1 MMSGDNLMIFLGQFF
16 SLGKDSQI
24 QTTLLFRRAS
34 SKNNNLKHKLIIIK
48 EATIKRMEAMEMKNT
63 TTNMNLLSRHRVL
76 SIHNLCKQLVI

>member
-1 MMSGDNLMIFLGQFF
+1 MIFLSQFF